1 MNKIKTY
8 LNNHAKTFMSKYVYS
23 YFLIFL
29 IPFLLVSTIWYR
41 TSLKSISQ
49 QIDATMDS
57 YLLQVDNSWVNQLS
71 QLENLAAQI
80 SQDYKLSSYMVNH
93 SYYSKEAK
101 EELVRY
107 KLNSQLVDDV
117 YLYFYNTPNQFYS
130 SVGYLSLDTFARQRY
145 SNYNIPLESIKQ
157 DLHQQVPKI
166 SPIYKKN
173 SPSPMEELGFLVY
186 YVPLVNSEGTNYGSV
201 MYKLNLQ
208 GIQKKLTPLIEH
220 QNGNVFIVNKEGKI
234 LANVNDSLLTTHPLK
249 SQQLMDISKRD
260 KITLNKQ
267 KYLVSRAQNKLY
279 GLTYITLMDA
289 KQAYHPI
296 KKMHYWM
303 MLGLLIVFVIGTI
316 VATYLGRRHYKPIQ
330 QLEAAIQQQ
339 MGAVQETDSLDDF
352 DRIEQQLSQFF
363 EQNQQL
369 LEEIKRQTPYAREQV
384 LRRLLNG
391 KLNHTK
397 QLDILLESVAIQF
410 YEESF
415 FVILIDTHMMNK
427 KVTIQNQAF
436 LMEVLSELEGTSYRA
451 YGTELLTSPAIALL
465 VSTNKPV
472 VPVQMVKIIQE
483 ILTYM
488 EKEQSIIPNICVGNP
503 VTELTEINR
512 SYIEALAVLDYQAMH
527 GQAEE
532 IIFYTDLD
540 QQGYTQQFNYPTNE
554 QLKLVQ
560 SLNQGDLH
568 IARESINH
576 LIQYGIKY
584 QQSVNGLR
592 LYGYY
597 LLNTVLKTGMDL
609 CGDDFFIEGEQQAE
623 FQSMEDLR
631 RRLVTLVEK
640 ICLVVSN
647 KPKNQE
653 SALKEEIFTYIDQYY
668 ASHDLSLDSLAEHLD
683 VSISYLSRF
692 IKKESGLTFSKYV
705 QQLRLERIKEA
716 LVETDLPIKDIIQSS
731 GYYDV
736 SNYTRKFKTLVGV
749 TPGQYRLLQRYEEG

>member
-1 MNKIKTY
+1 
-8 LNNHAKTFMSKYVYS
+8 MSKYVYS

-29 IPFLLVSTIWYR
+29 IPFLLVSTIWYQ
-41 TSLKSISQ
+41 TSLKSISH

-93 SYYSKEAK
+93 NYYSKEAK

-117 YLYFYNTPNQFYS
+117 YLYFYNKPDQFYS

-145 SNYNIPLESIKQ
+145 SSYKIPMKSIKQ
-157 DLHQQVPKI
+157 DLHQKAPKI

-173 SPSPMEELGFLVY
+173 SPFPMEELGFLVY
-186 YVPLVNSEGTNYGSV
+186 YVPLINSEGTSYGSV

-220 QNGNVFIVNKEGKI
+220 QNGNVFIVNQAGEM
-234 LANVNDSLLTTHPLK
+234 LANVNDSLLTNYPLE
-249 SQQLMDISKRD
+249 SQQLIDISKHTKVRWH
-260 KITLNKQ
+260 NK
-267 KYLVSRAQNKLY
+267 KYLVSTAKNKTY
-279 GLTYITLMDA
+279 GLTYITLIDA
-289 KQAYHPI
+289 KQAYAPV
-296 KKMHYWM
+296 KKIHYWM
-303 MLGLLIVFVIGTI
+303 MCGLLIMFVIGTI
-316 VATYLGRRHYKPIQ
+316 VAAYLGRRHYKPIQ
-330 QLEAAIQQQ
+330 KLETVIQQQ
-339 MGAVQETDSLDDF
+339 IGLVTETESLDDF

-397 QLDILLESVAIQF
+397 QLNILLESVAVQF

-415 FVILIDTHMMNK
+415 FVILVDTHMMNK

-436 LMEVLSELEGTSYRA
+436 LMEVLSELEGANYRA

-465 VSTNKPV
+465 VSTNKAI

-527 GQAEE
+527 GHSEE
-532 IIFYTDLD
+532 IVFYTDLD
-540 QQGYTQQFNYPTNE
+540 KQEYTQQFNYPTNE

-568 IARESINH
+568 IARESIH
-576 LIQYGIKY
+576 YLIQYGIKY

-609 CGDDFFIEGEQQAE
+609 CGQNFFLEGEKQAE
-623 FQSMEDLR
+623 FQSMEDLKVK
-631 RRLVTLVEK
+631 LLALVEK
-640 ICLVVSN
+640 ICVVVSN

-653 SALKEEIFTYIDQYY
+653 SALKQEIFSYIDQNY
-668 ASHDLSLDSLAEHLD
+668 ASHDLSLDSLAEYLD